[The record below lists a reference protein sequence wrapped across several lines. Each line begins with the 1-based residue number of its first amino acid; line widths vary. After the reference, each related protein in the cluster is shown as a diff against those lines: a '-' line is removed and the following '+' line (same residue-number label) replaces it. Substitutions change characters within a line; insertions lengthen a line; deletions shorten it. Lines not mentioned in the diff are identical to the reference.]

1 MSEYLRV
8 LTRHE
13 RETRRTAPSSA
24 AVRTAPAA
32 KAKGVPALVPAVEER
47 TRRTVLEPVPDNRAA
62 AYAALY
68 DNLRATANGDAT
80 RSLVIAGA
88 DGNDPAAAVIDGL
101 AAHVRRLGHRVCI
114 AEVMESDG
122 LPLLRVRPE
131 PGDPGRVPASTR
143 PLDLRS
149 HASADDVRGWLAS
162 VADVDLTLIDGG
174 ALAASIDP
182 ALLAC
187 GCDGLLIVLR
197 AEATGRDALRVA
209 AERARAVN
217 CRTLGIVLE
226 VQTDRIPPW
235 QRNRSSRSRSS

>member
-13 RETRRTAPSSA
+13 RETRRVAATAPRPSSKTRGA
-24 AVRTAPAA
+24 
-32 KAKGVPALVPAVEER
+32 PALVAVGEER
-47 TRRTVLEPVPDNRAA
+47 TRTVLAPVSDDRAA
-62 AYAALY
+62 AFAALY

-88 DGNDPAAAVIDGL
+88 SAVDSPRSIIDGL
-101 AAHVRRLGHRVCI
+101 AAHVRRMGHRVCLAEI
-114 AEVMESDG
+114 ADSDG
-122 LPLLRVRPE
+122 LPLLRVRLE
-131 PGDPGRVPASTR
+131 PGDPGRTPANAR

-149 HASADDVRGWLAS
+149 QASADDVRAWLAS

-174 ALAASIDP
+174 ALASSIDP

-197 AEATGRDALRVA
+197 SEATPRDALRLA
-209 AERARAVN
+209 AERAHAVG
-217 CRTLGIVLE
+217 CRTLGIVIE
-226 VQTDRIPPW
+226 VAQQRMPPW
-235 QRNRSSRSRSS
+235 LRNRPSRSRV